1 MWYFVWIL
9 GLMLA
14 SAFTVLNLV
23 GLEKQIENNSE

>member
-23 GLEKQIENNSE
+23 GPEQQIEYKSE

>member
-23 GLEKQIENNSE
+23 GLEKQIEDKSK

>member
-23 GLEKQIENNSE
+23 GLEKQIENKSE

>member
-14 SAFTVLNLV
+14 SASTVLNLV
-23 GLEKQIENNSE
+23 GLEKQIENKSE